1 MKLSDHLG
9 DIMGYLEILFTGV
22 ALAMDAF
29 AVSICKGIK
38 MKKLKW
44 SHLVIIAIF
53 FGGFQMLMP
62 LIGWLLGSQLVQYIE
77 AFDHWIAFA
86 LLAFIGG
93 KMAIESF
100 KKDDECECCGEA
112 DKLDFK
118 ELFVLAIATSI
129 DALAVGLTFALYPDV
144 NIVPA
149 ISIIGAVTFVICAGG
164 VLIGH
169 KFGAKFK
176 SKAEFCGGL
185 VLIIIGLKLLIEGL
199 IA

>member
-1 MKLSDHLG
+1 
-9 DIMGYLEILFTGV
+9 MGYIEILLTGV

-38 MKKLKW
+38 MKKLKA

-62 LIGWLLGSQLVQYIE
+62 LIGWILGSQFVQFIE
-77 AFDHWIAFA
+77 PVDHWIAFA
-86 LLAFIGG
+86 LLAFIGA

-100 KKDDECECCGEA
+100 KKDEEDECSCCGESK
-112 DKLDFK
+112 DKLDIK
-118 ELFVLAIATSI
+118 ELFILAIATSI
-129 DALAVGLTFALYPDV
+129 DALAVGITFAMYPDV
-144 NIVPA
+144 NIVSS
-149 ISIIGAVTFVICAGG
+149 ISIIGIVTFVICCGG
-164 VLIGH
+164 VVIGH

-176 SKAEFCGGL
+176 SKAEFLGGVVL
-185 VLIIIGLKLLIEGL
+185 VAIGLKLLIEGL

>member
-1 MKLSDHLG
+1 MKLF
-9 DIMGYLEILFTGV
+9 EIFLTGI

-38 MKKLKW
+38 MKKLKA
-44 SHLVIIAIF
+44 SHLVIIAVF

-77 AFDHWIAFA
+77 KFDHWIAFG
-86 LLAFIGG
+86 LLAFIGV

-100 KKDDECECCGEA
+100 KKEEDECDCCKDA
-112 DKLDFK
+112 DKLDLK

-129 DALAVGLTFALYPDV
+129 DALAVGITFALYPDV
-144 NIVPA
+144 NIVSA
-149 ISIIGAVTFVICAGG
+149 ISVIGIVTFVICSGG

-176 SKAEFCGGL
+176 SKAEFLGGIVL
-185 VLIIIGLKLLIEGL
+185 VIIGLKLLIEGL

>member
-1 MKLSDHLG
+1 MKLF
-9 DIMGYLEILFTGV
+9 EIFLTGI

-38 MKKLKW
+38 MKKLRW

-62 LIGWLLGSQLVQYIE
+62 LIGWLLGSQFVQYIE
-77 AFDHWIAFA
+77 KFDHWIAFG
-86 LLAFIGG
+86 LLAFIGV

-100 KKDDECECCGEA
+100 KKDEDECDCCKEA
-112 DKLDFK
+112 EKLDLK

-129 DALAVGLTFALYPDV
+129 DALAVGITFALYPDV
-144 NIVPA
+144 NIVSA
-149 ISIIGAVTFVICAGG
+149 ISVIGIVTFVICSGG
-164 VLIGH
+164 VFIGH

-176 SKAEFCGGL
+176 SKAEFLGGVVL
-185 VLIIIGLKLLIEGL
+185 VIIGLKLLIEGL

>member
-1 MKLSDHLG
+1 
-9 DIMGYLEILFTGV
+9 MGFVEILLTGI

-38 MKKLKW
+38 MKKLNW
-44 SHLVIIAIF
+44 LHLVIIAIF

-62 LIGWLLGSQLVQYIE
+62 LIGWLLGSQFVQYIE
-77 AFDHWIAFA
+77 PVDHWIAFI

-100 KKDDECECCGEA
+100 KKEEDECACCGCGE
-112 DKLDFK
+112 KLDVK

-129 DALAVGLTFALYPDV
+129 DALAVGITFALYPD
-144 NIVPA
+144 ISVPSA
-149 ISIIGAVTFVICAGG
+149 ISIIGIVTFVICSCG

-176 SKAEFCGGL
+176 SKAELVGGI
-185 VLIIIGLKLLIEGL
+185 VLIAIGLKLLIEGL

>member
-1 MKLSDHLG
+1 MRLF
-9 DIMGYLEILFTGV
+9 EIFLTGV

-38 MKKLKW
+38 MKKLMW
-44 SHLVIIAIF
+44 SHLLVIAIF

-77 AFDHWIAFA
+77 KFDHWIAFG
-86 LLAFIGG
+86 LLAFIGV
-93 KMAIESF
+93 KMALEAF
-100 KKDDECECCGEA
+100 KKDDGCECCSGSER
-112 DKLDFK
+112 LDYK
-118 ELFVLAIATSI
+118 ELFLLAIATSI
-129 DALAVGLTFALYPDV
+129 DALAVGITFALYPDV
-144 NIVPA
+144 NILSA
-149 ISIIGAVTFVICAGG
+149 ISVIGVVTFIICSGG
-164 VLIGH
+164 VLVGH